1 MLLPDSPRGRE
12 VLIDSP
18 ETGYWLCFLKK
29 MEGMQTDRAIRQR
42 ERAEPANLED
52 VDFVSLDGVEVV
64 VHGQEDQEGSKHGDG
79 GQEMP
84 NVVVVKER

>member
-42 ERAEPANLED
+42 ERAELFADPANLED

-64 VHGQEDQEGSKHGDG
+64 VHGQEDLRESRGNIGY
-79 GQEMP
+79 
-84 NVVVVKER
+84 

>member
-1 MLLPDSPRGRE
+1 M
-12 VLIDSP
+12 LIDSP
-18 ETGYWLCFLKK
+18 ETGYWLCFLKN
-29 MEGMQTDRAIRQR
+29 MDGMQTDRAIRQR
-42 ERAEPANLED
+42 GRAEVFADLANLED

-84 NVVVVKER
+84 NVVVVKE

>member
-1 MLLPDSPRGRE
+1 MLLPDSHRSGRSRE

-42 ERAEPANLED
+42 ERAELFANLED

-64 VHGQEDQEGSKHGDG
+64 VHGQEDLKGSRGNIG
-79 GQEMP
+79 Y
-84 NVVVVKER
+84 